1 MASEDGR
8 REYRGLLVDYGG
20 VLTTSPFGSFAEFCA
35 QEGVPFDTLTGALR
49 SDPRCCKLLIALETG
64 RMADEEFESDL
75 AAVLGVRA
83 PNLIARMSAGSRPD
97 PSMAAVVRA
106 VRRAGIETALVS
118 NSWGTGG
125 YDRGLLEELF
135 DAVVISGEV
144 GIRKPS
150 PEIYALAA
158 QRIELAPRQCV
169 FVDDL
174 DFNLA
179 PAIKLG
185 MAAIHHVSTEETT
198 AELERLLG
206 LDLHQN
212 LRLGEHL

>member
-8 REYRGLLVDYGG
+8 PEYRGLLVDYGG
-20 VLTTSPFGSFAEFCA
+20 VLTTSPFDSFAEFCA
-35 QEGVPFDTLTGALR
+35 QEGVPFETLTRALR
-49 SDPRCCKLLIALETG
+49 SDRRCRELLIGVETG
-64 RMADEEFESDL
+64 RLPEEEFEARL
-75 AAVLGVRA
+75 AAILEVPA
-83 PNLIARMSAGSRPD
+83 PDLIARMFAGSRPD

-106 VRRAGIETALVS
+106 VRRAGIGTALVS

-135 DAVVISGEV
+135 DAVVISGEAE
-144 GIRKPS
+144 IRKPS

-158 QRIELAPRQCV
+158 RRIEVAPRQCA

-179 PAIKLG
+179 PALKLG
-185 MAAIHHVSTEETT
+185 MAAIHHVSTEETMT
-198 AELERLLG
+198 ELERLLG
-206 LDLHQN
+206 LDLHQT
-212 LRLGEHL
+212 LRLGEDL